1 MKGIRIYT
9 DQGEYDYAIS
19 NNTTQRMAEQMFLR
33 IHKDE
38 KVIRS
43 MLMPRCDV
51 RINGRIIT

>member
-19 NNTTQRMAEQMFLR
+19 DNTTQHMAEKMFIR
-33 IHKDE
+33 NHKDT
-38 KVIRS
+38 KVVGS

-51 RINGRIIT
+51 RINGRIIK